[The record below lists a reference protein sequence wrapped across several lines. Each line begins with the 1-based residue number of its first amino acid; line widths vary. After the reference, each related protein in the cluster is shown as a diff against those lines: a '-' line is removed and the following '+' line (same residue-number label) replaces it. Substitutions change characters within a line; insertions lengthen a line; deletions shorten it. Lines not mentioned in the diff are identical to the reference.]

1 MVSPTGLVFVLV
13 PALILE
19 WLAEHH
25 KTQLSGLMFTGV
37 SIGLILD
44 SILIDWSS
52 AWFSGQLRRIPIGL
66 VALPWRYLVSGNL
79 RKLHY
84 LLTLQSSFVHHAY

>member
-1 MVSPTGLVFVLV
+1 VAVSLHGRNSTQSVLIWALLVNAELTILQIITTDYTFFLLLRLCNGITNGLVFVLV

-44 SILIDWSS
+44 SIL
-52 AWFSGQLRRIPIGL
+52 
-66 VALPWRYLVSGNL
+66 
-79 RKLHY
+79 
-84 LLTLQSSFVHHAY
+84 